1 MATTLTSPPLQSAK
15 QKLDV
20 HKRDWCNLHLLM
32 WHLCANTACRR
43 ARCCRGNPTAC
54 FDANF
59 RQLPEGVQDWFALLA
74 KFQGDDVPFDDAW
87 AELTRLGLVDDLC
100 NWHDLVHG
108 KRSASG
114 AVN

>member
-1 MATTLTSPPLQSAK
+1 MVTSRTSPPSRFTK
-15 QKLDV
+15 QELDV
-20 HKRDWCNLHLLM
+20 HKRDWCNDHLLM

-43 ARCCRGNPTAC
+43 ARCCRGDPTAC

-74 KFQGDDVPFDDAW
+74 KFNGDHVPFDAAW

-100 NWHDLVHG
+100 NWQALVRG

-114 AVN
+114 AAN

>member
-1 MATTLTSPPLQSAK
+1 MSKARASKAPQSVK
-15 QKLDV
+15 QKREAIHRGWSNDL
-20 HKRDWCNLHLLM
+20 NM
-32 WHLCANTACRR
+32 WFVCANTACRR
-43 ARCCRGNPTAC
+43 ARCCRGDPTAC

-74 KFQGDDVPFDDAW
+74 KFQGDHVPFDDAW